1 MIAPLHNAS
10 QVEFV
15 SRNMDKIARE
25 IKALKDVAARVLE
38 DEATHPETA
47 LEAARMFNTLSDASW
62 AFFVHSVDDQEV

>member
-25 IKALKDVAARVLE
+25 IQALKDVAARVLE
-38 DEATHPETA
+38 DEGTHPETA
-47 LEAARMFNTLSDASW
+47 LEAGRLFNTLSEASW
-62 AFFVHSVDDQEV
+62 AFFVHFEIEKEI